1 MEGKVVTENHGEE
14 RQFKTSSGTP
24 LKKWYGP
31 DDLAGFDPEQ
41 KLGDPGIPPYT
52 RGVYTDMYRGRLWT
66 MRQYAGYA
74 TAAES
79 NKRYRY
85 LLEHGT
91 TGLSVAFDLPTQM
104 GYDSDSPMS
113 AGEVGRSGV
122 AIDSIRDMEILF
134 EGIPLEKVS
143 TSMTINST
151 SMIML
156 GMYAVLARRRECDLE
171 LLSGTVQNDI
181 LKEYFAR
188 GTYIYPPG
196 PSMRLMTDLFSFC
209 AENMPRWNTI
219 SISGYHIRE
228 AGATAAQELAF
239 TFANA
244 ITYLESA
251 SNAGLNLDVVCR
263 RISFFFNAHNNFL
276 EEVAKFR
283 AARRLWTSITR
294 DRFQIVDPD
303 AWRLRFH
310 TQTGG
315 ATLTAQQPSNNVVR
329 VAMQALAAVLGGT
342 QSLHTNSLDE
352 ALALPSEE
360 AVNVALRTQQIIA
373 FESGVADTVDPL
385 AGSYAIEYLTDDLEE
400 KAREYLRDI
409 DEIGGAIRAIETGY
423 FQREIHQAA
432 YEYQKEVE
440 SGARTIVG
448 VNRFEEENAEA
459 EISGTL
465 QLDPRLEAEQVERLA
480 QLRQSRNE
488 IRTTETLESVRS
500 AAAGSDNLMPAV
512 MEAID
517 AEATLGEISDVL
529 RSQWG
534 TYVSPGGL

>member
-1 MEGKVVTENHGEE
+1 MEGEVVTENRREE
-14 RQFKTSSGTP
+14 RLFKTSSGTP

-31 DDLAGFDPEQ
+31 EDLAGFDPEQ
-41 KLGDPGIPPYT
+41 KLGEPGVPPYT
-52 RGVYTDMYRGRLWT
+52 RGVYPDMYRGRLWT

-79 NKRYRY
+79 NARYRY
-85 LLEHGT
+85 LLERGT

-104 GYDSDSPMS
+104 GYDSDSTMS

-134 EGIPLEKVS
+134 EGIPFENVS

-151 SMIML
+151 AMILL
-156 GMYAVLARRRECDLE
+156 GMYAVLARRRGIDLE

-196 PSMRLMTDLFSFC
+196 PSMRLMTDLFSYC

-251 SNAGLNLDVVCR
+251 RNAGLDLDVVCR

-276 EEVAKFR
+276 EEIAKFR

-294 DRFQIVDPD
+294 DRFQISDPD

-329 VAMQALAAVLGGT
+329 VTMQALAAVLGGT

-352 ALALPSEE
+352 ALALPSED

-373 FESGVADTVDPL
+373 YESGVADTVDPL
-385 AGSYAIEYLTDDLEE
+385 AGSYAIESLTDDLEE
-400 KAREYLRDI
+400 KAGKYLKEVD
-409 DEIGGAIRAIETGY
+409 DIGGAVRAIETGY

-448 VNRFEEENAEA
+448 VNRFEEENEEA
-459 EISGTL
+459 DMSEML
-465 QLDPRLEAEQVERLA
+465 RLDPRLEAEQIERLT
-480 QLRQSRNE
+480 QLRESRNE
-488 IRTTETLESVRS
+488 VRTMETLDSVRS

-512 MEAID
+512 MDAID

-529 RSQWG
+529 RKEWG

>member
-1 MEGKVVTENHGEE
+1 VEGKVVTENHGEE

-52 RGVYTDMYRGRLWT
+52 RGVYPDMYRGRLWT